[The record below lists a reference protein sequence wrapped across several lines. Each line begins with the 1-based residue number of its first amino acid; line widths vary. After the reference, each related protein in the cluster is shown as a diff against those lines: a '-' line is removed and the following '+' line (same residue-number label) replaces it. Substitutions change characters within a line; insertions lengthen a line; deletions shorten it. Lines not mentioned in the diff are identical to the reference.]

1 MEAERFVERTIV
13 NEDGEEGKYAEGV
26 RLSNISTYYMAKAL
40 NTRYKLGILGKR
52 LNRKTKRDN
61 TTRIEVGLTR
71 MPPS

>member
-1 MEAERFVERTIV
+1 VEAERFLERTIV
-13 NEDGEEGKYAEGV
+13 NEDGEEGKYAEEA

-40 NTRYKLGILGKR
+40 HKLGILGKR
-52 LNRKTKRDN
+52 INRKTKRDN